1 MLWNAVLVPELQ
13 VHAHPPRIGN
23 MFSAGETVFLSCVA
37 RGCAAPGRNFAL
49 YRNGINLGQ
58 SNKLSAIYN
67 FDSQH
72 AGTYTCRPIPPQ
84 NVQSPGV
91 TLALGCEYCAY
102 ILDNSSVCVI
112 EHSFVKTGINYILKY
127 IERKLLFWS
136 VIFTIWLFSCILI
149 K

>member
-1 MLWNAVLVPELQ
+1 MELMLWNVVLVPELQ
-13 VHAHPPRIGN
+13 VHVHPPRIGN

-49 YRNGINLGQ
+49 YQNGINLGQ

-91 TLALGCEYCAY
+91 TLAVGCEYCA
-102 ILDNSSVCVI
+102 
-112 EHSFVKTGINYILKY
+112 
-127 IERKLLFWS
+127 
-136 VIFTIWLFSCILI
+136 CI
-149 K
+149 